1 MTEASNSADAA
12 EVVGEDSGAKQ
23 YVTWAAR
30 FPFEAREVRPSD
42 WRRAGADLS
51 DDEVAEGKVT
61 VWSKENGWRVERSEI
76 PLTDMQ
82 LGQFMGA
89 NGGFTVIEG

>member
-1 MTEASNSADAA
+1 MTQSTSAEAA
-12 EVVGEDSGAKQ
+12 EVVAEDSGAKKF
-23 YVTWAAR
+23 VTWAAR
-30 FPFEAREVRPSD
+30 FPFESREVRPSD
-42 WRRAGADLS
+42 WKRAGADLS
-51 DDEVAEGKVT
+51 DAEVAEGEVT
-61 VWSKENGWRVERSEI
+61 VWSKENGWRVSRDEI